1 MSSIYSVAWQKF
13 DRNVFICTGISKVF
27 QGKGG
32 ENYENFKVGA
42 SSDIQDVS
50 FI

>member
-1 MSSIYSVAWQKF
+1 MSSIYSVAYLMYL
-13 DRNVFICTGISKVF
+13 FICTGISKVF